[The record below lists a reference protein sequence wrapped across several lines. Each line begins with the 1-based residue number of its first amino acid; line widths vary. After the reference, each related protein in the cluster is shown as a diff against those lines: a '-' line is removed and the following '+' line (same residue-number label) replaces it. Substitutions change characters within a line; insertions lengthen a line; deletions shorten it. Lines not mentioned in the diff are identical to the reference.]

1 MFELEGIAILASVLL
16 VGAGLGYAIARAL
29 TQTRSPVDEERF
41 RELEV
46 QAVVLRPHHHR
57 ASRKRC
63 RTNSQGCGV
72 ARKDESYRRREE
84 LNREME
90 QARIELREH
99 ERRLE
104 KREDAAEQKQL
115 GLTEKRTSA
124 RSQSEEDHREKRA
137 IGEAHQGTGG
147 PDRTG
152 DRQAA

>member
-46 QAVVLRPHHHR
+46 QAVALPPHHHR

-72 ARKDESYRRREE
+72 APRT
-84 LNREME
+84 NR
-90 QARIELREH
+90 
-99 ERRLE
+99 
-104 KREDAAEQKQL
+104 
-115 GLTEKRTSA
+115 
-124 RSQSEEDHREKRA
+124 
-137 IGEAHQGTGG
+137 IGGVKN
-147 PDRTG
+147 
-152 DRQAA
+152 